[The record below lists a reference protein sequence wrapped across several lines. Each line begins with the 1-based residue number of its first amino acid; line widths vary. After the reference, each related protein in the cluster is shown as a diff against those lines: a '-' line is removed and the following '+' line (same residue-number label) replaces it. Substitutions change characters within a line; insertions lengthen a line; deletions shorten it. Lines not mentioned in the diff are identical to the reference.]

1 MRLALNRTFAVVAAL
16 LLLTPVASAQTAT
29 ADVPPGVSL
38 RIDVMGPA
46 RVHYS
51 GRSVT
56 IDFNA
61 DPFPPPPIPP
71 GPTPVDP
78 PVPVDPPKPVDP
90 PAPAWGPLDRILILY
105 ETSKATGREVI
116 YSQAFQDAITAAAPK
131 DAGGWPR
138 WRVWDKD
145 AAAPDATAAAESA
158 EWSAMLAKAKANQG
172 ATPEPIMYARD
183 AKGEI
188 RAFELK
194 DMTVEAAVAKVRDLA
209 AMKGARK

>member
-1 MRLALNRTFAVVAAL
+1 MSPLKRVPAVVAAL
-16 LLLTPVASAQTAT
+16 LLLTPAASAQTAT

-51 GRSVT
+51 GKSVT
-56 IDFNA
+56 IDFNP
-61 DPFPPPPIPP
+61 DPLPPPPIPP
-71 GPTPVDP
+71 GPTPD
-78 PVPVDPPKPVDP
+78 PVPPTPPPDPPK
-90 PAPAWGPLDRILILY
+90 PAWGPLDRILILY
-105 ETSKATGREVI
+105 ETGKATGREVI

-158 EWSAMLAKAKANQG
+158 EWAAMLAKAKANQG
-172 ATPEPIMYARD
+172 ATPEPVMYARD

-194 DMTVEAAVAKVRDLA
+194 DLTVDAAVAKVRELA